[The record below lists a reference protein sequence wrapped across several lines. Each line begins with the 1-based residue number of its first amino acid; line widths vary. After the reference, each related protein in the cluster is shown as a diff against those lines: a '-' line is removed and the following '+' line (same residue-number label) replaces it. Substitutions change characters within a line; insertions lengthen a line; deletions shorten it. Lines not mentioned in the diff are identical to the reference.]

1 MTIFRVSN
9 IPNAICLL
17 RIALVVPIVFTIW
30 TGDYVLALILI
41 FIAGVSDGADGFLA
55 KRFDWRTRLGGILD
69 PAADKTLL
77 VSVFLS
83 LALVGLVPVW
93 LAAVAIG
100 RDLVISVGA
109 WVYTVTVGPVQPEPS
124 KISKINTTV
133 QLLYL
138 LSVLGNAAIGWP
150 SLVSLTLLGAAVL
163 FTSVVSGLDYVIRWS
178 RKAAAASKT

>member
-1 MTIFRVSN
+1 M
-9 IPNAICLL
+9 
-17 RIALVVPIVFTIW
+17 
-30 TGDYVLALILI
+30 
-41 FIAGVSDGADGFLA
+41 
-55 KRFDWRTRLGGILD
+55 
-69 PAADKTLL
+69 
-77 VSVFLS
+77 
-83 LALVGLVPVW
+83 W